1 MIALAIV
8 CFSSGRF
15 EIESFEPR
23 YSKRQ
28 RRFKKSPGKTSNN
41 KKVKSGS
48 RRESKALYP
57 SELVRLDASLYKQIA
72 KIKLEF
78 FNSGEQVFIRL
89 ITPPKFLY
97 GRQPP

>member
-1 MIALAIV
+1 M
-8 CFSSGRF
+8 
-15 EIESFEPR
+15 
-23 YSKRQ
+23 
-28 RRFKKSPGKTSNN
+28 
-41 KKVKSGS
+41 
-48 RRESKALYP
+48 YP

-97 GRQPP
+97 GRQPLKNRKSR